1 MNRGEFFELLIEN
14 ISFKSNEEK
23 ENFFSHYNEVI
34 DDMILNG
41 MNEEQ
46 AINNLNYTEII
57 EQYTLLN
64 KRENYKRKFELDKI
78 KKDKKIFNISII
90 AGVLIPMLI
99 TFITVIFLYV
109 FNKMVDFSNHSIR
122 LLFILILFI
131 SYEIYFRVNEVWYIY
146 KNIKKMKL
154 NNQQITIKNI
164 LIYIMIHIIFSL
176 LTILFLILY
185 ISNNYILIIL
195 CSILLLAPYVY
206 LYIKKKR
213 IIYED
218 EEYD

>member
-206 LYIKKKR
+206 LYIKKRR